1 MEQCIHSENCGGC
14 LHQGVPYEEQLKIK
28 EDQVKEVL
36 EKRNIDCGEFV
47 EIEAAPHIYSYRNK
61 MDYTFGD
68 EVIEGPMTLG
78 MHKRK
83 HFMSIV
89 TVDHCQIVPE
99 DFNTILKNTLEFA
112 NEKGYSFYHKKRHEG
127 LLRHLVVRA
136 GENTGQLLVNI
147 VTTTQSEFDD
157 DAFVSMIN
165 GLDTEYEVV
174 GILRTIH
181 DGVAD
186 FIYVDDMTTLWGQDY
201 YQERLLD
208 LDFKVSPHAFF
219 QTNTMAIER
228 LYKDAVSLMP
238 KGRESTVFDVYC
250 GTGTISLAISG
261 YVKKVYGIE
270 LVAES
275 VSSAKENALLN
286 NIDNCEFLQ
295 GDAFE
300 VMDSLDFKP
309 DSIILDPPRVG
320 LHPKAIKKILE
331 YDLDEIIYVSCNPK
345 TFAENMERF
354 QENGY
359 RLEYLKAYD
368 NFPFTKHTELLT
380 KIVKGRTNK
389 F

>member
-1 MEQCIHSENCGGC
+1 MEQCVHSQNCGGC
-14 LHQGVPYEEQLKIK
+14 LYQGIPYKEQLRTK
-28 EDQVKEVL
+28 ENQVKEVL
-36 EKRNIDCGEFV
+36 EKRNISCNEFAG
-47 EIEAAPHIYSYRNK
+47 IEEAPRIYSYRNK

-68 EVIEGPMTLG
+68 EVINGPMTLG

-83 HFMSIV
+83 HFMSII
-89 TVDHCQIVPE
+89 TVDRCQIVHE
-99 DFNTILKNTLEFA
+99 DFNKILRSTLEFA

-127 LLRHLVVRA
+127 LLRHLIIRV

-147 VTTTQSEFDD
+147 VTTTQDEFDEE
-157 DAFVSMIN
+157 AFVQMIR
-165 GLDTEYEVV
+165 GIDTEYDIV

-186 FIYVDDMTTLWGQDY
+186 FIYVDQMSSLWGQDY
-201 YQERLLD
+201 YKERLLD
-208 LDFKVSPHAFF
+208 LDFKVNPHAFF
-219 QTNTMAIER
+219 QTNTKAVER
-228 LYKDAVSLMP
+228 LYKDAVSLMS
-238 KGRESTVFDVYC
+238 KGRASTVFDVYC

-275 VSSAKENALLN
+275 VAAAKENAILN
-286 NIDNCEFLQ
+286 DIDNCEFLE

-309 DSIILDPPRVG
+309 DSLILDPPRVG
-320 LHPKAIKKILE
+320 LHPKAVKKILE

-345 TFAENMERF
+345 TFGENMERF
-354 QENGY
+354 RENGY
-359 RLEYLKAYD
+359 ELEYLKAYD

-380 KIVKGRTNK
+380 KIIRK
-389 F
+389 